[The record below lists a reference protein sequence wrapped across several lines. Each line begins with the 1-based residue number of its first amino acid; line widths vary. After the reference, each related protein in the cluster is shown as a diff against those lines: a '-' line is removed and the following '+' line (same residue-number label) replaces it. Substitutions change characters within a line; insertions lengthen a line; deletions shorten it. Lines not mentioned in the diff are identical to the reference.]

1 MAETNGDFI
10 RSMSDEKLAMLFA
23 MFEMDKVDKVSR
35 AIADTQGQK
44 TVILLNSAYP
54 ATYIS
59 ILQWLKSDK

>member
-23 MFEMDKVDKVSR
+23 MFEMDKVDKVSG